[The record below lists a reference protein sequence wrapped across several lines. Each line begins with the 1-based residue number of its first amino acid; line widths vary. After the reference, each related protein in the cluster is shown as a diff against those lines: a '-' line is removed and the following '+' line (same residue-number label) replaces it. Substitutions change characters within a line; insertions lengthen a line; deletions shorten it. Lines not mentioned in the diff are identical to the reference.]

1 MYILYM
7 CLEVSGRVSLGW
19 KGRAV
24 NRDRSTHFDGLN
36 RNELQILGVS
46 NSTTVLSIYEARAGI
61 TEGWE

>member
-19 KGRAV
+19 KRRTV
-24 NRDRSTHFDGLN
+24 NRDRSMHFDGLN

-46 NSTTVLSIYEARAGI
+46 NSTTVLSSYETGAGI
-61 TEGWE
+61 MEGWE